1 MKLIKVTSLS
11 THSPIYI
18 NIDMIGDFY
27 EISAMDELEE
37 MFRVDNPETKNS
49 SSVSK
54 PKHTRIGVVTHN
66 NGGFNV
72 KESIEEIL
80 KLIKDQNT

>member
-1 MKLIKVTSLS
+1 MKVIKVTSLS

-27 EISAMDELEE
+27 EI
-37 MFRVDNPETKNS
+37 PETKNS